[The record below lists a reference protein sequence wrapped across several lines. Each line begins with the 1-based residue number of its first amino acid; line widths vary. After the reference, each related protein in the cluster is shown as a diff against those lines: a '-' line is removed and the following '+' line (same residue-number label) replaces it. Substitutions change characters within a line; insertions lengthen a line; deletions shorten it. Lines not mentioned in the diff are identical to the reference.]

1 MPSYPPE
8 QTQPVWSTVVYAGLV
23 LFAIIGLFS
32 TLGFFQ
38 HLNQQAL
45 LANEKTITTDVTI
58 SSVSCSDARCYVT
71 TGFIDS
77 DGKGYVKNNV
87 FAFSHMDTILV
98 GHTYTIKY
106 FCNILDNNDRTV
118 MEMIDHATDPYTC
131 VTENGV
137 CK

>member
-8 QTQPVWSTVVYAGLV
+8 ETQPVCVTVFYAIV
-23 LFAIIGLFS
+23 FIFAVIGVFS

-38 HLNQQAL
+38 NLNQQAL
-45 LANEKTITTDVTI
+45 LANEQTITTNVTI
-58 SSVSCSDARCYVT
+58 TEINFNSNGRYA
-71 TGFIDS
+71 TGFVDS
-77 DGKGYVKNNV
+77 NGKGYVLNSV
-87 FAFSHMDTILV
+87 YTFSRMDTLVV

-106 FCNILDNNDRTV
+106 FCNPLDNNDRTV
-118 MEMIDHATDPYTC
+118 MEMIDHATNPYTC